1 MEHAPADVSDVAERK
16 AALRD
21 RMRRVRAAIHETDRQ
36 YLAARVEDRLFAM
49 PEVRK
54 ARTVMLFAS
63 FGSEIPTERMV
74 RRLDSEGRTVL
85 LPFLADGELGA
96 APYRPGDPTTG
107 SPYGPV
113 EPAARL
119 PVDPSEIDVVLLP
132 GLAFDRKGRRL
143 GYGGAHYDRYL
154 ARLQAAALRVGIAF
168 HQQLVDEVPADAGD
182 EPVDVVVTD
191 RDVIR
196 TGSKETR

>member
-1 MEHAPADVSDVAERK
+1 MEGAPADAIDLAERK
-16 AALRD
+16 AELRN

-36 YLAARVEDRLFAM
+36 HLAAQVEDRLFAM
-49 PEVRK
+49 PEVRE

-63 FGSEIPTERMV
+63 FGSEIPTDRMV
-74 RRLDSEGRTVL
+74 RRLDAEGRTVL
-85 LPFLADGELGA
+85 LPFVADGELGA
-96 APYRPGDPTTG
+96 ARYRPGDPTT
-107 SPYGPV
+107 SSAFGPM

-119 PVDPSEIDVVLLP
+119 PVDPSGIDVVLLP

-154 ARLQAAALRVGIAF
+154 ARMHTAALRVGIAF
-168 HQQLVDEVPADAGD
+168 HQQLVDEVPADVGD

-196 TGSKETR
+196 TGSKESG